1 MENGSVAI
9 ASLQQADGVLKN
21 RPVLILCQ
29 VPPYEDYLVCG
40 ISSQTRLALEG
51 VDIILDEVGAGFN
64 QTGLRCSS
72 VIRTRY
78 LATLPSGS
86 IKGKVGHIPD
96 HQLSQAY
103 QSLERLFGDLHGSI
117 PSI

>member
-1 MENGSVAI
+1 MENGSVAV
-9 ASLQQADGVLKN
+9 ASLQQADGILKN

-29 VPPYEDYLVCG
+29 VPPYGDYLVCG

-51 VDIILDEVGAGFN
+51 VDIILDEAASGFE

-86 IKGKVGHIPD
+86 IKGKLGRIPD
-96 HQLSQAY
+96 YQLRQAY
-103 QSLERLFGDLHGSI
+103 RSLEWLFGELHGSI